1 MARHFQARRGP
12 DWQASHACVRDAV
25 HEPDG
30 RHQPRGVRSL
40 LFPCT
45 LQKHLLTFSASYFVP
60 SLLEQNVGLT
70 PNLSLLIG
78 GAVQCMFIIG
88 SIFPTIFLDRFGRRR
103 PMMWGSFGLG
113 LSMMMLS
120 VMLSFSRPQFS
131 ESTQKAT
138 ASASVAFLFTY
149 MLIFG

>member
-1 MARHFQARRGP
+1 MAANNS
-12 DWQASHACVRDAV
+12 D
-25 HEPDG
+25 
-30 RHQPRGVRSL
+30 
-40 LFPCT
+40 
-45 LQKHLLTFSASYFVP
+45 SYFVP
-60 SLLEQNVGLT
+60 SLLETNVGLT

-78 GAVQCMFIIG
+78 GAVNCMFIVG

-103 PMMWGSFGLG
+103 PMMYGSFGLG

-120 VMLSFSRPQFS
+120 IMLSFSRPQFS
-131 ESTQKAT
+131 ESTQQAT

>member
-1 MARHFQARRGP
+1 
-12 DWQASHACVRDAV
+12 
-25 HEPDG
+25 
-30 RHQPRGVRSL
+30 
-40 LFPCT
+40 
-45 LQKHLLTFSASYFVP
+45 VP
-60 SLLEQNVGLT
+60 SLLQQNVGLT

-103 PMMWGSFGLG
+103 PMMYGSFGLG

-131 ESTQKAT
+131 ESLQKAT

-149 MLIFG
+149 MLIFGEVSLDDDADLDYSASVNCIPWV